1 MDGADVLIIGAG
13 SSGSILANRLSADP
27 ACRVTVLEAG
37 GRITDPDVAR
47 PELWPFIQGRDYD
60 WAYRTV
66 DQPMLDGRSLEWA
79 RGKGFGGS
87 SNLHAMAHM
96 RGARD
101 DFARWVDATGSDRW
115 SWDGLLPYFRGLEH
129 VSTGADAIHSG
140 SGPVP
145 VLTPDSSLSSP
156 LVLSYL
162 DAWESLGVQ
171 RIPHHNSGEMIGATP
186 NSLTIEHGRRVTVA
200 DAYLYPVLGRPN
212 LTVFD
217 RANVR
222 RLVVTNSRVSGVEF
236 TRNGSDELVEA
247 ATVILAAGSIGDP
260 LLLMRSG
267 IGDPSVLAA
276 ADVRP
281 VLDRYEVGRNLHDHL
296 LGAGNLYRSRQ
307 RVPPTRLQLSESMTY
322 LSAGGAA
329 VHSGRADVVVGC
341 VVGPSV
347 SERFAPVAAA
357 LNDGQAYTLLFGVT
371 HPTSRGRLR
380 ITGPDP
386 DDPVEIDPAYLT
398 TEEDRANFR
407 TAFTLAREV
416 GRSPAMD
423 AWRAEELL
431 PGPSVEDAR
440 SADAF
445 IARAAITHHHPVGT
459 CRMGSDDGA
468 VVDADLKFNG
478 LDNLYVVDASVFPSI
493 TTGPVHAAVMAVA
506 ESFALQAREPESESN
521 N

>member
-1 MDGADVLIIGAG
+1 
-13 SSGSILANRLSADP
+13 
-27 ACRVTVLEAG
+27 
-37 GRITDPDVAR
+37 
-47 PELWPFIQGRDYD
+47 
-60 WAYRTV
+60 
-66 DQPMLDGRSLEWA
+66 
-79 RGKGFGGS
+79 
-87 SNLHAMAHM
+87 
-96 RGARD
+96 
-101 DFARWVDATGSDRW
+101 
-115 SWDGLLPYFRGLEH
+115 
-129 VSTGADAIHSG
+129 
-140 SGPVP
+140 
-145 VLTPDSSLSSP
+145 
-156 LVLSYL
+156 
-162 DAWESLGVQ
+162 
-171 RIPHHNSGEMIGATP
+171 
-186 NSLTIEHGRRVTVA
+186 
-200 DAYLYPVLGRPN
+200 
-212 LTVFD
+212 
-217 RANVR
+217 
-222 RLVVTNSRVSGVEF
+222 
-236 TRNGSDELVEA
+236 
-247 ATVILAAGSIGDP
+247 
-260 LLLMRSG
+260 
-267 IGDPSVLAA
+267 
-276 ADVRP
+276 